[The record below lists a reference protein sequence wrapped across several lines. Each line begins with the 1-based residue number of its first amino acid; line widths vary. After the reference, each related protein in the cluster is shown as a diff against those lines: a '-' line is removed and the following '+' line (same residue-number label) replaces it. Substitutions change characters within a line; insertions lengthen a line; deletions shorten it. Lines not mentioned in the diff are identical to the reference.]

1 MKINYVRLYN
11 FIYFVDVGL
20 PGLPISTKS
29 ISEDTCENQ
38 HARFVKTDQV
48 IYLMAAEI
56 RCAHGRLFHRKV
68 ISQSGGPV
76 MDVVNAV
83 KTLVLHRV

>member
-1 MKINYVRLYN
+1 MQYD
-11 FIYFVDVGL
+11 FIYFVDDVGL

-29 ISEDTCENQ
+29 ISKDTRENQ
-38 HARFVKTDQV
+38 HTKFVKTDQV
-48 IYLMAAEI
+48 IYLVAADV
-56 RCAHGRLFHRKV
+56 RCAHGRLFRRKV